1 VTARGITWRQAG
13 WHLLFAGTSIV
24 MLYPLLWMI
33 SSSLKNMSEIFNSQ
47 SLIPTEWVFSNY
59 ARGWAGFPTVSFASF
74 FTNSFIICA
83 LVVIGNVASGSLV
96 AFAFARLRF
105 ALRTF
110 WFAVLLVSM
119 MLPGQVTLIPQYVLF
134 HKLHWVNTYLPL
146 TVPSFLGSSAFFVFL
161 IVQFVRGIPRELDE
175 AATIDGCSTFQV
187 YWRIIMPLCG
197 PALITTGIF
206 SFIWT
211 WDDFFSQLIYI
222 NDVKKYTVPLGLRLF
237 LDNSG
242 KSDWGPMLAMSV
254 VSLLPNF
261 VIFLTCQKYFVQ
273 GIVTSGLKG

>member
-1 VTARGITWRQAG
+1 MTARGITWRQAG